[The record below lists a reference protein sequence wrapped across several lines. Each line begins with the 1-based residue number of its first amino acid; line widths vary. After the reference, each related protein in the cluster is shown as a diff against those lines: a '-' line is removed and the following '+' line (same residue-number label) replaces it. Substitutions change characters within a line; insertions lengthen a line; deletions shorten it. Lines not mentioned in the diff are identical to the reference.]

1 METKQERCIVENMVE
16 YNKQHPLRLFEICAG
31 YGSQA
36 LALKRLHDVFPDFEF
51 TTVGWCDYDPES
63 PNIPID
69 RQPAV
74 IAHRA
79 LHPECPYNW
88 GDLTQIDWT
97 KVPDFDLLTGS
108 TPCQSVSA
116 AGLQHGFEKGS
127 GTRSSII
134 WNVHDAVRI
143 KRPRFI
149 LMENVSAILTDKF
162 LPLLQLW
169 MREVERMGYVNFMP
183 QEFDT
188 PWNGSHTKNGCLN
201 SKNYGTPQNRERWF
215 MVSILRT
222 EDNPEP
228 KYHFPAPF
236 PLERC
241 LADVLEE
248 DVDESFFLSDEM
260 LCRFAEKS
268 VEEEE
273 SGVQQEQMERDDFE
287 DFFVAG

>member
-1 METKQERCIVENMVE
+1 MIK
-16 YNKQHPLRLFEICAG
+16 YNKERPLRLYEICAG

-36 LALKRLHDVFPDFEF
+36 LSLKRLHEVFPEFEF
-51 TTVGWCDYDPES
+51 ETVGWCDYDPES
-63 PNIPID
+63 PNVPID

-74 IAHRA
+74 VAHRA
-79 LHPECPYNW
+79 LHPECWHND
-88 GDLTQIDWT
+88 GNLVEIDWN

-108 TPCQSVSA
+108 TPCQSISA
-116 AGLQHGFEKGS
+116 AGLQHGFNQNS

-143 KRPRFI
+143 KRPKYI

-169 MREVERMGYVNFMP
+169 MQEVERMGYVNFLP
-183 QEFDT
+183 PEFPT
-188 PWNGSHTKNGCLN
+188 SWNGGHTKNGCLN

-222 EDNPEP
+222 DDEPNP
-228 KYHFPAPF
+228 KYHFPKPF
-236 PLERC
+236 KLEKC

-248 DVDESFFLSDEM
+248 DVDESYFLSDEM
-260 LCRFAEKS
+260 LSRFCVKS
-268 VEEEE
+268 QEEEE
-273 SGVQQEQMERDDFE
+273 GGGTKEPVECDDFE
-287 DFFVAG
+287 DFFLQG